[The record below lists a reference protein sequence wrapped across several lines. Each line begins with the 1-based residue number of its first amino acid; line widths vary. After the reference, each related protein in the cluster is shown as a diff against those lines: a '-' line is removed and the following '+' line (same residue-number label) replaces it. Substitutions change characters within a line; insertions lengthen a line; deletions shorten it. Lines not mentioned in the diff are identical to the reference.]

1 MTTHPSDV
9 DRLARA
15 LDVTPRRPALYERAL
30 THRSDA
36 YERGGAPH
44 NERLE
49 FLGDAVLGLVVT
61 DRLYRDQPEAAEGRL
76 AKLRAAT
83 VSEPTLARVAR
94 RLGLGD
100 LVRLGRGEDASGG
113 RDKDSILADALEAVI
128 GAVYLDRGLRA
139 ARRVVLELFGPEL
152 AALQER
158 PEAVDAK
165 TALQELLA
173 RQGRPLPRYEI
184 AEEGPDHD
192 KRFLARAHVE
202 DQVLGSG
209 RGRTKKEAEQGAA
222 AEAVAHLR
230 ASEPAV
236 APDDPDHREDAGG
249 HEHST
254 AASGDASDAGAVA
267 SPRPTRQVPGHGG
280 PD

>member
-1 MTTHPSDV
+1 VTTSPDDV
-9 DRLARA
+9 ERLAQA
-15 LDVTPRRPALYERAL
+15 LGLTPRRPELYEQAL

-49 FLGDAVLGLVVT
+49 FLGDAVLGLIIT
-61 DRLYRDQPEAAEGRL
+61 DRLYRDQPDAAEGRL

-94 RLGLGD
+94 GLGLGE
-100 LVRLGRGEDASGG
+100 LIRLGRGEDASGG
-113 RDKDSILADALEAVI
+113 REKDSILADGLEAVI
-128 GAVYLDRGLRA
+128 GAIYLDRGLRA
-139 ARRVVLELFGPEL
+139 ARRVVLALFGPEL
-152 AALQER
+152 AELTAR

-173 RQGRPLPRYEI
+173 RQGRELPHYAI

-192 KRFLARAHVE
+192 KRFLAEA
-202 DQVLGSG
+202 QVDGEVMGVG

-222 AEAVAHLR
+222 GQAVARLR
-230 ASEPAV
+230 AA
-236 APDDPDHREDAGG
+236 DDEIADDQAEDAGQ
-249 HEHST
+249 HDHAQT
-254 AASGDASDAGAVA
+254 PDAVA
-267 SPRPTRQVPGHGG
+267 SRRPTR
-280 PD
+280 D